1 MANLNTPSSQNSQS
15 MEIKIEINPERITN
29 VDGMMTIG
37 KTDNGQHVLDF
48 KATEQVEMPAFI
60 ANCLV
65 QGMTDGDVYI
75 TETAT
80 PTTGKRNPRVFDGQ
94 FITFTRRDDGSLRA
108 NFKELPMGADF
119 NIYRYATGV
128 FSELIR
134 ALRGLLGKEAKK

>member
-48 KATEQVEMPAFI
+48 KATEYVEVPAFI